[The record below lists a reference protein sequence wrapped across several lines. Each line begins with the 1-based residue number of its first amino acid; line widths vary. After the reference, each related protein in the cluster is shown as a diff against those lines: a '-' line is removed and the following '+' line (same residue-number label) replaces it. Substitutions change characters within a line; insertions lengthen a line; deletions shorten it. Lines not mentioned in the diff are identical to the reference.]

1 MQRIEEEDEG
11 DEADAGEEGEVLES
25 VWHKVN
31 DDVTLSQADLCA
43 INSGLH
49 WAWESQGTR
58 WNDVELKQIL
68 GHALLRLED
77 DKYHQLDLK
86 DVITRLCDERD
97 EFTKRVKLHAE
108 RHREHWVV
116 WVLQLERRYLEM
128 CAKDKKSVLSLR
140 FVTISQ
146 LTSQLGWLN
155 SETMS

>member
-11 DEADAGEEGEVLES
+11 DEADAGEEGEVSES

-31 DDVTLSQADLCA
+31 EDVTLSQADLCA
-43 INSGLH
+43 IYSCLH
-49 WAWESQGTR
+49 WASESQGTR

-68 GHALLRLED
+68 GHALLRLDD

-97 EFTKRVKLHAE
+97 DLTKKVKLHAE
-108 RHREHWVV
+108 RHRENWVV
-116 WVLQLERRYLEM
+116 WIPKLKGRYLEM

-146 LTSQLGWLN
+146 LTSHLGWLN